1 MVETQDTANY
11 KDSLK
16 ATSLFGG
23 VQIFNILI
31 GILKSKVIAVLLGP
45 TGMGIQGLLGSTIG
59 LITAFTNFGLGVSS
73 VRNISAANISDNP
86 HRVAVVIKVFRKIIW
101 ITGFLGALV
110 TLVFAQFW
118 SKTAFGNPDYTFAF
132 ALLSIAVLFLQLTS
146 GQNAL
151 LQGMRKYKYLAKA
164 NIGGSTASLIITVP
178 LYYLWGI
185 DAIVAVILLANVI
198 TFLFA
203 YYFSRKVKTE
213 KVNLNYSDLK
223 KEGSDMVKMGFFIS
237 LQGILSVISA
247 YVVRIFIS
255 NYGGLE
261 DVGLYNAGFVI
272 INTYVGL
279 VFTAMGTDY
288 YPRLSAI
295 ASDNVKLSR
304 MINQQAEISIL
315 LLAPIVIVF
324 IIFIKWMVILLY
336 SSKFLPIQGM
346 IYWAIFAVFF
356 KAMSWSV
363 SFSFLAKGDTKAFF
377 WNEFAAV
384 SYSTAL
390 NILGYHFYGLT
401 GLGISFFV
409 MYFMYFFQVLIVTG
423 NIYKI
428 ELNKPIILIFAVQLS
443 LATVAIFV
451 KLFIGNL
458 ISHLTGTVL
467 LAISVYYSFIELDK
481 RIALKQIIIKRF
493 TRK

>member
-1 MVETQDTANY
+1 MAETQDTANY

-31 GILKSKVIAVLLGP
+31 GVLKSKVIAVLLGP

-198 TFLFA
+198 TFFFA